1 MDVKVLSK
9 QKSSFEKFRKCVL
22 ANMSITNVTNGVMFI
37 PDHWGQRS
45 IYTCN
50 ML

>member
-1 MDVKVLSK
+1 MDAKVLSK
-9 QKSSFEKFRKCVL
+9 QKISLEKFRKCVL
-22 ANMSITNVTNGVMFI
+22 ANMPITNVKNGVMFV

-45 IYTCN
+45 TYTCN